1 MWLIDLIL
9 ACWLIV
15 LVGFVGY
22 SLGKREN
29 TMDAEMI
36 FMACCCGIVAV
47 GLFLRW
53 VIEKYL

>member
-15 LVGFVGY
+15 LVGFVGHFAWEE
-22 SLGKREN
+22 GN
-29 TMDAEMI
+29 TMDAEMM
-36 FMACCCGIVAV
+36 FMACCWGIVAV